1 MRTDPGLRCALI
13 TCKFL
18 PTRYKV
24 VIEAICLHTHQ
35 FLTPIPNRRP
45 MPTQDIDP
53 LILDGVAADELS
65 AFLAWREKVSAAN
78 ISDKT
83 LLATDYLNHF
93 NEIVMLIEMLPDM
106 PDMLED
112 CQMWRPKTYQE
123 HFRDSGFSDKELAI
137 DAYNY
142 VPSKFRQ
149 PFEDSVEKLNQVVA
163 HTLDR
168 VAADVGGGDVE
179 KLGFDCRASVEL
191 IHRIIQ
197 VLNGIIHGAAHVMEQ
212 GEIDAYL
219 SNA

>member
-1 MRTDPGLRCALI
+1 M
-13 TCKFL
+13 
-18 PTRYKV
+18 
-24 VIEAICLHTHQ
+24 Q
-35 FLTPIPNRRP
+35 TP
-45 MPTQDIDP
+45 DIDP
-53 LILDGVAADELS
+53 LLLDGIPSAELAA
-65 AFLAWREKVSAAN
+65 FIAWRERVSGAN

-112 CQMWRPKTYQE
+112 CRMWRPKTYQE

-137 DAYNY
+137 EAYNH

-149 PFEDSVEKLNQVVA
+149 PFEESISMLNQVVS

-168 VAADVGGGDVE
+168 VAADVDGGDAE

-197 VLNGIIHGAAHVMEQ
+197 VMNGIIHGAAHVMEQ
-212 GEIDAYL
+212 DEIDAYL
-219 SNA
+219 SKA

>member
-1 MRTDPGLRCALI
+1 MFALGGGMLHI
-13 TCKFL
+13 LSSAFT
-18 PTRYKV
+18 
-24 VIEAICLHTHQ
+24 AIKSADMSERSNEPSLMDG
-35 FLTPIPNRRP
+35 IP
-45 MPTQDIDP
+45 
-53 LILDGVAADELS
+53 ADELES
-65 AFLAWREKVSAAN
+65 FLAWRERVSKAN

-112 CQMWRPKTYQE
+112 CRMWQPKTYQE

-137 DAYNY
+137 EAYEH

-149 PFEDSVEKLNQVVA
+149 PFEESISMLNQVVS

-168 VAADVGGGDVE
+168 ISADVDDGDNE

-197 VLNGIIHGAAHVMEQ
+197 VMNGIIHGAAHVMEQ
-212 GEIDAYL
+212 NEIDTYI
-219 SNA
+219 SNS

>member
-1 MRTDPGLRCALI
+1 
-13 TCKFL
+13 
-18 PTRYKV
+18 
-24 VIEAICLHTHQ
+24 
-35 FLTPIPNRRP
+35 
-45 MPTQDIDP
+45 MPTKEIDP
-53 LILDGVAADELS
+53 LLLDGIPDDEL
-65 AFLAWREKVSAAN
+65 AGFLEWRGRVSDAN

-112 CQMWRPKTYQE
+112 CRTWRPKTYQD
-123 HFRDSGFSDKELAI
+123 HFRDSGFSDKALAI
-137 DAYNY
+137 EAYDH

-149 PFEDSVEKLNQVVA
+149 PFEDSVAMLNQVVA

-168 VAADVGGGDVE
+168 MAADVDGGDMD
-179 KLGFDCRASVEL
+179 KLRVDCGASVEL

-212 GEIDAYL
+212 DEIDAYL

>member
-1 MRTDPGLRCALI
+1 MSETS
-13 TCKFL
+13 
-18 PTRYKV
+18 
-24 VIEAICLHTHQ
+24 
-35 FLTPIPNRRP
+35 
-45 MPTQDIDP
+45 IDP
-53 LILDGVAADELS
+53 CLLEGIPPEELAA
-65 AFLAWREKVSAAN
+65 FIAWRDRVAQAN

-112 CQMWRPKTYQE
+112 CRMWQPKTYQE

-137 DAYNY
+137 EAYGH

-149 PFEDSVEKLNQVVA
+149 PFEESISMLNQVVA

-168 VAADVGGGDVE
+168 IAADVDGGDMS
-179 KLGFDCRASVEL
+179 KLGDDCRESVAL

-197 VLNGIIHGAAHVMEQ
+197 ILNGIIHGAAHVMEQ
-212 GEIDAYL
+212 NEIDAYL

>member
-1 MRTDPGLRCALI
+1 MSDTPIDPGLLDGIPPDELA
-13 TCKFL
+13 
-18 PTRYKV
+18 V
-24 VIEAICLHTHQ
+24 
-35 FLTPIPNRRP
+35 FLT
-45 MPTQDIDP
+45 
-53 LILDGVAADELS
+53 
-65 AFLAWREKVSAAN
+65 WRERVAQAN

-112 CQMWRPKTYQE
+112 CRMWQPKTYQE

-137 DAYNY
+137 RAYEH

-149 PFEDSVEKLNQVVA
+149 PFEESISMLNQVVA

-168 VAADVGGGDVE
+168 IACDVDGADMD
-179 KLGFDCRASVEL
+179 KLREDCRASVEL

-212 GEIDAYL
+212 DEIDAYL